1 MRRDAFDPCQAAHP
15 LQALADR
22 GKWAVADRR
31 WKQVRVAGNLRL
43 RFEHTDCGGPNRTNL
58 RAALGIGKHDIA
70 AIGVQPAAVHR
81 LAFLT
86 AIAGD
91 RKSVVE
97 GKRVSVR
104 VDLGGR
110 RILKKKTKTI
120 KILDK

>member
-43 RFEHTDCGGPNRTNL
+43 RFEHTDCGGPNRPNL
-58 RAALGIGKHDIA
+58 RSALGFGKHYIA

-81 LAFLT
+81 SEEPTSELQSLFLLPF
-86 AIAGD
+86 
-91 RKSVVE
+91 SFFFF
-97 GKRVSVR
+97 
-104 VDLGGR
+104 
-110 RILKKKTKTI
+110 
-120 KILDK
+120 